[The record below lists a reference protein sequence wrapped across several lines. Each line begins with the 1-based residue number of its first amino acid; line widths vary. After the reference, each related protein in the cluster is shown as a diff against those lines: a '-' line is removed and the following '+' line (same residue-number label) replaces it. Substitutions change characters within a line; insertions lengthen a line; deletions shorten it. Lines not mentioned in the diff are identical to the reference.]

1 MYSVKE
7 AYKHC
12 ENVISHHSKTFY
24 KAFSML
30 PKNER
35 NAVWAVY
42 SFCRKVDDIVDEG
55 SNPEVEL
62 AQFKTEFDLFLKGDY
77 DSANPSWMAL
87 NDVFKRYEMNERAFH
102 DLIKGQEMDLT
113 INRYESLDELLDY
126 SYHVAST
133 VGLMLL
139 PILAPGKTDVLE
151 EGGVSL
157 GLAMQL
163 TNILRDI
170 SEDLER
176 DRIYLPR
183 EIMNRHGVTEGS
195 LRAGIVDASF
205 IDMWEEIAGHA
216 EYYYGEAFKTM
227 KEYPLSSRI
236 PVKGAAYLYRAILP
250 TIRSKEYTVFG
261 QKHYVEEETKKEIV
275 VGLSSLC

>member
-55 SNPEVEL
+55 CNPVQEL
-62 AQFKTEFDLFLKGDY
+62 AQFKDEFDLFLQGGY
-77 DSANPSWMAL
+77 DSSNPSWLAL
-87 NDVFKRYEMNERAFH
+87 EDVFSRYEMNEQAFH
-102 DLIKGQEMDLT
+102 NLIKGQEMDLT
-113 INRYESLDELLDY
+113 INRYETLDELLDY

-139 PILAPGKTDVLE
+139 PILAPGKTKVLE
-151 EGGVSL
+151 EGAVSL

-176 DRIYLPR
+176 DRIYLPQ
-183 EIMNRHGVTEGS
+183 EIMRRHGVSERS
-195 LRAGIVDASF
+195 LCAATVDASF

-216 EYYYGEAFKTM
+216 EHYYDEAFKTM

-236 PVKGAAYLYRAILP
+236 PVKSAAYLYREILP
-250 TIRSKEYTVFG
+250 TIRLKKYTVFG
-261 QKHYVEEETKKEIV
+261 QKHFVKDETKKEIV
-275 VGLSSLC
+275 VGLSSL

>member
-1 MYSVKE
+1 MYSVEE

-12 ENVISHHSKTFY
+12 EKVISHHSKTFY

-30 PKNER
+30 QKNER

-55 SNPEVEL
+55 SDPELEL
-62 AQFKTEFDLFLKGDY
+62 AQFKAEFDLFLKGCY
-77 DSANPSWMAL
+77 DSANPSWLAL
-87 NDVFKRYEMNERAFH
+87 EDVFRNYAMNEQAFH
-102 DLIKGQEMDLT
+102 NLIIGQEMDLT
-113 INRYESLDELLDY
+113 INRYDTLDELLNY

-139 PILAPGKTDVLE
+139 PILAPGKTTVLE
-151 EGGVSL
+151 EGAVSL

-170 SEDLER
+170 SEDLQR
-176 DRIYLPR
+176 DRIYLPQ
-183 EIMNRHGVTEGS
+183 EMMKRHGVKEGS
-195 LRAGIVDASF
+195 LREGKVDASF
-205 IDMWEEIAGHA
+205 IGLWEEIAGHA
-216 EYYYGEAFKTM
+216 EFNYGEAFKTM

-236 PVKGAAYLYRAILP
+236 PVKSAAYLYREILP
-250 TIRSKEYTVFG
+250 TIRSKKHAVFG
-261 QKHYVEEETKKEIV
+261 QKHYVNEETKREIV
-275 VGLSSLC
+275 VGLSALG

>member
-1 MYSVKE
+1 MYSVEE

-42 SFCRKVDDIVDEG
+42 SFCRRVDDIVDEG
-55 SNPEVEL
+55 SDPELEL
-62 AQFKTEFDLFLKGDY
+62 AQFKAEFDLFLKGCY
-77 DSANPSWMAL
+77 DSGNPSWLAL
-87 NDVFKRYEMNERAFH
+87 EDVFRNYAMNDQAFH
-102 DLIKGQEMDLT
+102 NLIIGQEMDLT
-113 INRYESLDELLDY
+113 INRYDTLDELLNY

-139 PILAPGKTDVLE
+139 PILAPGKTTVLE
-151 EGGVSL
+151 EGAVSL

-176 DRIYLPR
+176 NRIYLPQ
-183 EIMNRHGVTEGS
+183 EMMQRHGVTEAS
-195 LRAGIVDASF
+195 LRAGNVDTSF
-205 IDMWEEIAGHA
+205 IGLWEEIARHA
-216 EYYYGEAFKTM
+216 EFHYGEAFKTM

-236 PVKGAAYLYRAILP
+236 PVKTAAYLYREILP
-250 TIRSKEYTVFG
+250 TIRSKKYAVFG
-261 QKHYVEEETKKEIV
+261 QKHYVNDETKREIV
-275 VGLSSLC
+275 VGLSAFG